1 MIKLVKGYTKIFKG
15 MKLPWLL
22 LFFVVAI
29 SMVKSHVEVEAV
41 TITASIIDGTQ
52 NSIKT
57 DELVRYIEFQLL
69 AGAITIAF
77 TYISG
82 LVLQKINL
90 AVRLKVWNKMM
101 HLPTS
106 YYDSDNVNE
115 LVTRVTTDADN
126 AGNYFQILI
135 NIFVAAYAGIVAY
148 QKLFS
153 FQSKMALASLLVIPV
168 LMGITVLYSVLSYKT
183 GMKARTRLAATMGYL
198 AEHVRGL
205 RLIKSFRME
214 EEEHKKAEELFG
226 KQCKAD
232 IFLGY
237 TSMIQLGGMEIMG
250 CLTIVISFVLGSK
263 MVAAGDLTVGKL
275 IGFYTLCGL
284 ATVRLAE
291 ICTHFGTFSQN
302 AGIVQKIGAILE
314 SPQEPEEGCEMDV
327 SDADIIL
334 DHVDFSYQTALVL
347 KDLNCAI
354 AKGTVTAVVG
364 TNGAGKS
371 TLFKL
376 LERMYDPTSGTIY
389 FGDRDV
395 TQFKLS
401 SWRKSFAIVSQDK
414 PILSGTVRDNI
425 IYGVERPVSE
435 EELIHVAKM
444 ANIYDFIMNTPG
456 QFDAEVGPGGS
467 NFSGGQ
473 QQCIAIARAMM
484 RNPDYLL
491 LDEATSNL
499 DVKSEKLVTEALSNL
514 MKNRTTILIAHNYS
528 ATIFADQV
536 IVLCDGEIKGCG
548 TPKELLETNEYYRA
562 FAKAGAGI
570 AQQGRSAVG
579 KDSYKQHG

>member
-126 AGNYFQILI
+126 AGNYFQLLI

-183 GMKARTRLAATMGYL
+183 GMKARIRLAAVMG
-198 AEHVRGL
+198 
-205 RLIKSFRME
+205 
-214 EEEHKKAEELFG
+214 
-226 KQCKAD
+226 
-232 IFLGY
+232 
-237 TSMIQLGGMEIMG
+237 
-250 CLTIVISFVLGSK
+250 
-263 MVAAGDLTVGKL
+263 
-275 IGFYTLCGL
+275 
-284 ATVRLAE
+284 
-291 ICTHFGTFSQN
+291 
-302 AGIVQKIGAILE
+302 
-314 SPQEPEEGCEMDV
+314 
-327 SDADIIL
+327 
-334 DHVDFSYQTALVL
+334 
-347 KDLNCAI
+347 
-354 AKGTVTAVVG
+354 
-364 TNGAGKS
+364 
-371 TLFKL
+371 
-376 LERMYDPTSGTIY
+376 
-389 FGDRDV
+389 
-395 TQFKLS
+395 
-401 SWRKSFAIVSQDK
+401 
-414 PILSGTVRDNI
+414 
-425 IYGVERPVSE
+425 
-435 EELIHVAKM
+435 
-444 ANIYDFIMNTPG
+444 
-456 QFDAEVGPGGS
+456 
-467 NFSGGQ
+467 
-473 QQCIAIARAMM
+473 
-484 RNPDYLL
+484 
-491 LDEATSNL
+491 
-499 DVKSEKLVTEALSNL
+499 
-514 MKNRTTILIAHNYS
+514 
-528 ATIFADQV
+528 
-536 IVLCDGEIKGCG
+536 
-548 TPKELLETNEYYRA
+548 
-562 FAKAGAGI
+562 
-570 AQQGRSAVG
+570 
-579 KDSYKQHG
+579 

>member
-1 MIKLVKGYTKIFKG
+1 MIKLIKGYTKIFKG

-57 DELVRYIEFQLL
+57 DELIRYIEFQLI
-69 AGAITIAF
+69 AGGITIAF

-106 YYDSDNVNE
+106 YYDSDNINE

-135 NIFVAAYAGIVAY
+135 NIFTAFYAGIVAY

-153 FQSKMALASLLVIPV
+153 FQGKMAAASLLVIPV
-168 LMGITVLYSVLSYKT
+168 LAGITVLYSMLSFKT
-183 GMKARTRLAATMGYL
+183 GMTARTRLAATMGYL

-214 EEEHKKAEELFG
+214 DEEKEKADDLFR

-232 IFLGY
+232 IFLSY

-263 MVAAGDLTVGKL
+263 MVAAGELTIGKL

-291 ICTHFGTFSQN
+291 ICTNFGAFSQN
-302 AGIVQKIGAILE
+302 AGIVQKIGRILDC
-314 SPQEPEEGCEMDV
+314 PEESEDGDEMDV
-327 SDADIIL
+327 SDADIVL
-334 DHVDFSYQTALVL
+334 DHVDFSYRTASVL
-347 KDLNCAI
+347 RDINCVI
-354 AKGTVTAVVG
+354 PKGKVTAVVG

-376 LERMYDPTSGTIY
+376 LERMYDPTAGKIC
-389 FGDRDV
+389 FGDKDV
-395 TQFKLS
+395 KQFKLS
-401 SWRKSFAIVSQDK
+401 SWRKCFAIVSQEK
-414 PILSGTVRDNI
+414 LILSGTIRDNI
-425 IYGVERPVSE
+425 IYGVERPVTE
-435 EELIHVAKM
+435 EELVHVAKM
-444 ANIYDFIMNTPG
+444 ANIYDFVMNTPG
-456 QFDAEVGPGGS
+456 QFDAEAGPGGS

-499 DVKSEKLVTEALSNL
+499 DVKSEQLVTEALSNL
-514 MKNRTTILIAHNYS
+514 MKGRTTVLIAHNYS
-528 ATIFADQV
+528 ATVFADQV

-548 TPKELLETNEYYRA
+548 TPKELLAANEYYRT
-562 FAKAGAGI
+562 FANAGAGI
-570 AQQGRSAVG
+570 G
-579 KDSYKQHG
+579 H

>member
-1 MIKLVKGYTKIFKG
+1 MIKLIKGYTKIFKG

-29 SMVKSHVEVEAV
+29 SMIKSHVEVEAI

-57 DELVRYIEFQLL
+57 DELIRYIEFQLI
-69 AGAITIAF
+69 AGVITIAF

-126 AGNYFQILI
+126 AGNYFQLLI
-135 NIFVAAYAGIVAY
+135 NIFTAAYAGVVAY
-148 QKLFS
+148 QKLFA
-153 FQSKMALASLLVIPV
+153 FQSKMALASLLIIPV
-168 LMGITVLYSVLSYKT
+168 LIGITVLYSMLSFKT
-183 GMKARTRLAATMGYL
+183 GMTARTRLAATMGYL

-214 EEEHKKAEELFG
+214 DEERKKAGRIFQE
-226 KQCKAD
+226 QCKAD
-232 IFLGY
+232 IFLSY

-250 CLTIVISFVLGSK
+250 CLTIVISFVLGSR
-263 MVAAGDLTVGKL
+263 MVASGELTVGKL

-291 ICTHFGTFSQN
+291 ICTYFGTFSQN
-302 AGIVQKIGAILE
+302 AGIVQKISDILE
-314 SPQEPEEGCEMDV
+314 CPEESEEGYEMDV
-327 SDADIIL
+327 ADADIIL
-334 DHVDFSYQTALVL
+334 KNVDFSYQTAPVL
-347 KDLNCAI
+347 KNLNCMIPKGKITAI
-354 AKGTVTAVVG
+354 VG

-376 LERMYDPTSGTIY
+376 LERMYDPTSGTIC

-414 PILSGTVRDNI
+414 PILSGTIRDNI

-444 ANIYDFIMNTPG
+444 ANIYDFVMNTPG
-456 QFDAEVGPGGS
+456 HFDAEAGPGGA

-499 DVKSEKLVTEALSNL
+499 DVKSEQLVTEALSNL
-514 MKNRTTILIAHNYS
+514 MKGRTTILIAHNYS

-536 IVLCDGEIKGCG
+536 IVLCDGEIRGCG
-548 TPKELLETNEYYRA
+548 TPEELLETNEYYRT

-570 AQQGRSAVG
+570 A
-579 KDSYKQHG
+579 K

>member
-1 MIKLVKGYTKIFKG
+1 MIKLIKGYTKIFKG

-29 SMVKSHVEVEAV
+29 SMIKSHVEVEAI

-69 AGAITIAF
+69 AGVITIAF

-126 AGNYFQILI
+126 AGNYFQLLI
-135 NIFVAAYAGIVAY
+135 NIFTAAYAGVVAY
-148 QKLFS
+148 QKLFI
-153 FQSKMALASLLVIPV
+153 FQSRMAFASLLVIPV
-168 LMGITVLYSVLSYKT
+168 LVGVTILYSALSYKT
-183 GMKARTRLAATMGYL
+183 GMKARVRLAATMGYL

-214 EEEHKKAEELFG
+214 EEEYKKAEGLF
-226 KQCKAD
+226 KEQCKAD
-232 IFLGY
+232 ILLNY

-263 MVAAGDLTVGKL
+263 MVAVGELTVGKL

-291 ICTHFGTFSQN
+291 ICTYFGTFSQN
-302 AGIVQKIGAILE
+302 AGIVRKIGAILE
-314 SPQEPEEGCEMDV
+314 CPDEPEDGCEMDV
-327 SDADIIL
+327 ADADIIL
-334 DHVDFSYQTALVL
+334 DHVDFSYQAASVL
-347 KDLNCAI
+347 RDLNCSI
-354 AKGTVTAVVG
+354 PKGKVTAIVG

-376 LERMYDPTSGTIY
+376 LERMYNPTSGTIY

-395 TQFKLS
+395 ARFKLS
-401 SWRKSFAIVSQDK
+401 
-414 PILSGTVRDNI
+414 
-425 IYGVERPVSE
+425 
-435 EELIHVAKM
+435 AKM

-456 QFDAEVGPGGS
+456 QFDAEAGPGGS

-499 DVKSEKLVTEALSNL
+499 DVKSEQLVTEALSNL
-514 MKNRTTILIAHNYS
+514 TKNRTTILIAHNYS
-528 ATIFADQV
+528 ATVFADQV

-548 TPKELLETNEYYRA
+548 TPEELLETNEYYRT

-570 AQQGRSAVG
+570 A
-579 KDSYKQHG
+579 K